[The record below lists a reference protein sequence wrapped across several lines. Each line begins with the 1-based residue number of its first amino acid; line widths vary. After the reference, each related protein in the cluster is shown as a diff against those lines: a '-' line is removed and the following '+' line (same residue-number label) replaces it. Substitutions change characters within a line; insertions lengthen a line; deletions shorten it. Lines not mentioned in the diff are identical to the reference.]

1 MKRIWI
7 AIVKL
12 CGWHFAMP
20 DKASRPEVMR
30 CVYAAAPHTAISDFL
45 VGIAYMW
52 SVGTP
57 GHIFIKKEFFRWP
70 LGAPLRHF
78 GCVAI
83 DRGNPKNGIVAQAV
97 QGFREHQNYS
107 VILTPEATR
116 KPVRRWKRG
125 FWEIAKGA
133 GVPIVPV
140 YIDFSRK
147 EIGMYDTF
155 WPTDDYASDV
165 HRLHSLYRKEMAKR
179 PEQFIEASA
188 LENTL

>member
-125 FWEIAKGA
+125 FWEIARGA

-140 YIDFSRK
+140 YVDFSRK
-147 EIGMYDTF
+147 EIGLFDTI
-155 WPTDDYASDV
+155 WPSDNYEADIKQL
-165 HRLHSLYRKEMAKR
+165 RSLFRSEMAKR
-179 PEQFIEASA
+179 PEQFIEQHPS
-188 LENTL
+188 ER